1 MLRCTPRLISWSIQ
15 LGVHSK
21 KQWMKNNIYNL
32 LRRFWIC
39 YDAIWPYYHARC
51 FPTSDEWRLLWVV
64 GWFVVCYIDEIFI
77 FSKNME
83 DHDRHVRLVLE
94 KLKGLGLYAQLE
106 KCEFHQSK
114 VEFLG
119 YIISGDNI
127 HMDPCKVQT
136 IIVGY
141 FSFCS
146 KCLMFSWICQLLL
159 MFHCPL
165 FFNSDPSYS
174 VD

>member
-1 MLRCTPRLISWSIQ
+1 MCIP
-15 LGVHSK
+15 
-21 KQWMKNNIYNL
+21 KNNEWKQHLELVMTNL
-32 LRRFWIC
+32 NMLWYHLALLTCLLFSN
-39 YDAIWPYYHARC
+39 IWWMM
-51 FPTSDEWRLLWVV
+51 FSWVL
-64 GWFVVCYIDEIFI
+64 GWFVVYYINEIFI

-83 DHDRHVRLVLE
+83 DHDRHVHLVLE
-94 KLKGLGLYAQLE
+94 KFKEVGLYAQLE

-119 YIISGDNI
+119 YIIFGDNI
-127 HMDPCKVQT
+127 HMDPHKVHT
-136 IIVGY
+136 IIAGY

-146 KCLMFSWICQLLL
+146 RCIMFSWICQLLS

-174 VD
+174 ID